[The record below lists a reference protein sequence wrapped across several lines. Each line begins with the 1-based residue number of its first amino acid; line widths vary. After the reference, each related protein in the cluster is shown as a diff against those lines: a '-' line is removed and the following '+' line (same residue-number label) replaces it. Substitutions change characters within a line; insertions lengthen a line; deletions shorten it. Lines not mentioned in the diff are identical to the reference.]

1 MLLCFGPAIYVCSKE
16 CTEAEKSTLAT
27 RDHTKVF
34 EENENPLEGVASMAE
49 K

>member
-1 MLLCFGPAIYVCSKE
+1 MCSKE